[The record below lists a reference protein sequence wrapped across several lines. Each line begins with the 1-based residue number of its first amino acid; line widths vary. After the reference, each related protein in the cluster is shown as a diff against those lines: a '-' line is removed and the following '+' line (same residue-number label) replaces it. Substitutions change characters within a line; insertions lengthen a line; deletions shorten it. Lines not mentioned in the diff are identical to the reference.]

1 MTAYKHG
8 DKPVLGLIGGIGAGK
23 STAARLL
30 ETLGGRVIDADALGH
45 EALTQPEVGV
55 AVRDRWG
62 PRVVRPNGVIDRR
75 LLGEIV
81 FADPTERAALE
92 AIVFPYITRRCV
104 EEIGRGQADPQ
115 TAFVVLDAA
124 LLLEAGWS
132 DMVDRILY
140 IDAPM
145 SIRVQRVAERSG
157 WDEAELLRRES
168 AQWPAQQKRARADAV
183 IENTGDRDALK
194 ARLHEQL
201 GSWGW
206 LPR

>member
-45 EALTQPEVGV
+45 EALTRPEVR
-55 AVRDRWG
+55 AAIRDRWG
-62 PRVVRPNGVIDRR
+62 PGVVRTDGSIDRR

-81 FADPTERAALE
+81 FADPAERAALE
-92 AIVFPYITRRCV
+92 AIVFPYITRRCA
-104 EEIGRGQADPQ
+104 EEIGRGQGDPR
-115 TAFVVLDAA
+115 TAFLVLDAA

-140 IDAPM
+140 IDAPA
-145 SIRVQRVAERSG
+145 SVRARRVAERSG

-168 AQWPAQQKRARADAV
+168 AQWPAQRKQARADAV
-183 IENTGDRDALK
+183 IENTGDRDALR
-194 ARLHEQL
+194 AHLREQL

-206 LPR
+206 LPK